1 MDIDDLD
8 NNEDELVD
16 KKGNKIKKDLAEKA
30 MIGDSEEANL
40 ILNDAREIFIN
51 EIKYR
56 KKMQMISYN
65 EYEFYYVSQK
75 WYKKWKEY
83 VKYKTVKKTCRTP
96 EIYIKIKPIT
106 FTIKPEL
113 YPGPIT
119 NDDILIK
126 KNEQTLINEKYPQ
139 LNNMKKNK
147 KDYKFFPRVTY
158 EILEKRYGNKNA
170 IKVSYL
176 ENRAYH
182 TKEYNKNS
190 KDFSVLF
197 IPKKATIG
205 DSLIIKEYRVYLPDM
220 LADDN
225 IKTYFI
231 DLLESP
237 SNSEVKKEL
246 GINESSY
253 KFMQFYRFIAN
264 DKYESFKKNF
274 ESDKEKFK
282 MGEKMDV
289 CEILKKIA
297 DRIQIS
303 QMLYHFLILEF
314 KDENNESEYFKENI
328 QKDVGFQNQENQ

>member
-1 MDIDDLD
+1 MDNILEE
-8 NNEDELVD
+8 EDKIIVD
-16 KKGNKIKKDLAEKA
+16 RNGYKYIPEQVEKA
-30 MIGDSEEANL
+30 MVADSEEGNQ
-40 ILNDAREIFIN
+40 ILKETREIYLN
-51 EIKYR
+51 EIRYR
-56 KKMQMISYN
+56 YNINNYLYKDDDLYIISK
-65 EYEFYYVSQK
+65 EWYE
-75 WYKKWKEY
+75 KWKKY

-328 QKDVGFQNQENQ
+328 KKDVGFQN

>member
-1 MDIDDLD
+1 MENTLEE
-8 NNEDELVD
+8 EDKIIVD
-16 KKGNKIKKDLAEKA
+16 RNGYKYIPEQVEKA
-30 MIGDSEEANL
+30 MVADSEEGNQ
-40 ILNDAREIFIN
+40 ILKETREIYLN
-51 EIKYR
+51 EIRHRYNINNYLYKDDDLYI
-56 KKMQMISYN
+56 ISK
-65 EYEFYYVSQK
+65 EWYE
-75 WYKKWKEY
+75 KWKKY

>member
-1 MDIDDLD
+1 MDNILEE
-8 NNEDELVD
+8 EDKIIVD
-16 KKGNKIKKDLAEKA
+16 RNGYKYIPEQVEKA
-30 MIGDSEEANL
+30 MVADSEEGNQ
-40 ILNDAREIFIN
+40 ILKETREIYLN
-51 EIKYR
+51 EIRYIYNINNYLYKDDDLYI
-56 KKMQMISYN
+56 ISK
-65 EYEFYYVSQK
+65 EWYE
-75 WYKKWKEY
+75 KWKKY

>member
-1 MDIDDLD
+1 MENTLEE
-8 NNEDELVD
+8 EDKIIVD
-16 KKGNKIKKDLAEKA
+16 RNGYKYIPEQVEKA
-30 MIGDSEEANL
+30 MVADSEEGNQ
-40 ILNDAREIFIN
+40 ILKETREIYLN
-51 EIKYR
+51 EIRYR
-56 KKMQMISYN
+56 YNINNYLYKDDDLYIISK
-65 EYEFYYVSQK
+65 EWYE
-75 WYKKWKEY
+75 KWKKY

>member
-1 MDIDDLD
+1 MDNILEE
-8 NNEDELVD
+8 EDKIIVD
-16 KKGNKIKKDLAEKA
+16 RNGYKYIPEQVEKA
-30 MIGDSEEANL
+30 MVADSEEGNQ
-40 ILNDAREIFIN
+40 ILKETREIYLN
-51 EIKYR
+51 EIRYR
-56 KKMQMISYN
+56 YNINNYLYKDDDLYIISK
-65 EYEFYYVSQK
+65 EWYE
-75 WYKKWKEY
+75 KWKKY